1 MPRAVVIDA
10 CCLLNLLATGRE
22 QDLVR
27 ACEIDLII
35 SGQAH
40 GEALFLHTP
49 PDADGVRSKHL
60 ASTERLRT
68 AGRLQIRS
76 LDTEPLIAAF
86 VAWAAQLRDEDASC
100 VALAGALG
108 LPLMTDDGKERRIAR
123 AQFPRIDLISTLA
136 VLDEAVR
143 ALALPEHELLGLVA
157 DLRWRGNFAPPRKDP
172 LAPWYAELLRR
183 AGVPW

>member
-1 MPRAVVIDA
+1 MPRTVVVDA

-22 QDLVR
+22 LDLVR
-27 ACEIDLII
+27 ACDLDLII

-49 PDADGVRSKHL
+49 PDAEGVRSKHP

-68 AGRLQIRS
+68 AGRLQLRS

-86 VAWAAQLRDEDASC
+86 VACAAQLRDEDASC

-123 AQFPRIDLISTLA
+123 AQFPRIELISTLA
-136 VLDEAVR
+136 MLDDAVR
-143 ALALPEHELLGLVA
+143 ALALSEHELLGLVA
-157 DLRWRGNFAPPRKDP
+157 DLRWRGNFAPPRQDP